1 MPATPGTGLAWNT
14 NTLAS
19 DGKLRVASGVSTV
32 RTNIT
37 IIPSGSSVDLSW
49 PQDHTGWRLQA
60 QTNLFD
66 VPGPTTTNHMIIPI
80 NPANGSVFFRMI
92 YP

>member
-1 MPATPGTGLAWNT
+1 MAN
-14 NTLAS
+14 S
-19 DGKLRVASGVSTV
+19 V

-37 IIPSGSSVDLSW
+37 IIPSGSSVNLSW

-60 QTNLFD
+60 QTNSVSVGLQTNWFD
-66 VPGPTTTNHMIIPI
+66 VPGSTTTNHTIIPI

-92 YP
+92 FP